1 MYSKPVSCLGDEE
14 LRSPVVVVLRQQPQ
28 NNYNVSDV
36 IRESKKFFHYKH
48 MTIKEHTSCVKGSG
62 KKSYASFR
70 LRKFTITGLIVLFTQ
85 THYYI

>member
-1 MYSKPVSCLGDEE
+1 MYSKPVSCLGDEQ
-14 LRSPVVVVLRQQPQ
+14 LRSPVVVVLREQPQ

-62 KKSYASFR
+62 IKSYASFR
-70 LRKFTITGLIVLFTQ
+70 LRKFTITGLIVLFTH